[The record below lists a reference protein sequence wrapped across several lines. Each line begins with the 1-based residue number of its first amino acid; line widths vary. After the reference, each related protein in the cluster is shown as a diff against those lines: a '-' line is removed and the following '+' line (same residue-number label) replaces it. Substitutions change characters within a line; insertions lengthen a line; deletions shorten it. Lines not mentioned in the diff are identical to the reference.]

1 MLADHGELVAADP
14 DRLCRAELR
23 VETPVGVWT
32 VRLASAIHDQ
42 PRAVHWDAAGLLVVG
57 YGFHTYGFVARTGE
71 LRWSHRSRSPIVEL
85 LGSAR
90 LEHVLVQAEVETFA
104 IEADGSVAWRATHS
118 ASSSSLSASKRSM
131 STPRG
136 FSVHSRLSVRPS
148 FCETT
153 AWAASRMV

>member
-118 ASSSSLSASKRSM
+118 DVVAVAELV
-131 STPRG
+131 G
-136 FSVHSRLSVRPS
+136 GRLVLTSYGGLL
-148 FCETT
+148 T
-153 AWAASRMV
+153 ALDPATGRVAT